1 MKTNNLNPPGEKTQ
15 KFIEKKEYLE
25 IEDKGATAAEK
36 MAAAAAAK
44 TDEYIEPAKKRNYAG
59 WWAAA
64 LFALVAIGCCIYFA
78 TRDSKK
84 AEIRTAQTTAIS
96 NRHAPFSAL
105 KGQIDKASDAI
116 SGVSDKAAD
125 AGKKIKGTIDN
136 TVNSVKN
143 SVSSSADAVSG
154 YLAGVDVYGKYPK
167 ASDDL
172 INQEAADGRKVD
184 YLYYFANNQ
193 SAIPDNAVLNDIA
206 EAAKNTDADITITAY
221 ASPTGSPAYNAKL
234 CEERAEN
241 LEEYFV
247 AHGVDADHIKIV
259 AGGQTAQFGSDA
271 YNRRAD
277 ILVNYGA

>member
-1 MKTNNLNPPGEKTQ
+1 MKTNNLNPPGEEEV

-36 MAAAAAAK
+36 LAAATAAK
-44 TDEYIEPAKKRNYAG
+44 TDEYVEPVKKRNYAG

-84 AEIRTAQTTAIS
+84 AEIRTAQTTAVGS
-96 NRHAPFSAL
+96 RHAPFSAI
-105 KGQIDKASDAI
+105 KGQANKVTEVISSATDKASET
-116 SGVSDKAAD
+116 DK
-125 AGKKIKGTIDN
+125 T
-136 TVNSVKN
+136 
-143 SVSSSADAVSG
+143 
-154 YLAGVDVYGKYPK
+154 
-167 ASDDL
+167 
-172 INQEAADGRKVD
+172 INQEAADRRKVD

-206 EAAKNTDADITITAY
+206 KAARNTNADITITAY

-234 CEERAEN
+234 CKQRAEN

-247 AHGVDADHIKIV
+247 AHGVDAEHIKIIS
-259 AGGQTAQFGSDA
+259 GGQTAQFGSDA